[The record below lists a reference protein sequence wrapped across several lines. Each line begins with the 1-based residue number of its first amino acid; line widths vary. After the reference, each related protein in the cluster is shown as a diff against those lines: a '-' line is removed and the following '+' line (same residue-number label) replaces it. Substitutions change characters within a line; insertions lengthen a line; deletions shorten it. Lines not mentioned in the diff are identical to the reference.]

1 MKQIVTSYINPDLD
15 GTASMYAY
23 AEYLNKTGKEGNYYI
38 AGVPQKEVKIVCD
51 MFQIVLEGEQELEE
65 NQKLVIVD
73 TNSLA
78 YVPFTK
84 TENVVEIIDHHPK
97 SEDLEKLINAKIQ
110 IETLG
115 AVATL
120 IAEKFKENEIP
131 ISRNAAIL
139 LYYGIISNSVNLK
152 AKVTTKKDIEM
163 ANWLSAQCKEI
174 DKEKIKEIFTLKSQI
189 QGDLKKEMEVEIP
202 FDYQDKKIIIGQLE
216 IAEVATFLN
225 QYEPKIQTI
234 LTNVKKEKNVDM
246 IFINCIDILNGYST
260 FVAFDEQTKQ
270 ELNKLFQVQFQENR
284 AILQEIIMRKEIF
297 KLMNAIY

>member
-23 AEYLNKTGKEGNYYI
+23 AEYLNKTGKEVNYYI

-152 AKVTTKKDIEM
+152 AKRSEERRVG
-163 ANWLSAQCKEI
+163 KEC
-174 DKEKIKEIFTLKSQI
+174 
-189 QGDLKKEMEVEIP
+189 M
-202 FDYQDKKIIIGQLE
+202 
-216 IAEVATFLN
+216 
-225 QYEPKIQTI
+225 
-234 LTNVKKEKNVDM
+234 
-246 IFINCIDILNGYST
+246 
-260 FVAFDEQTKQ
+260 
-270 ELNKLFQVQFQENR
+270 
-284 AILQEIIMRKEIF
+284 
-297 KLMNAIY
+297 

>member
-23 AEYLNKTGKEGNYYI
+23 AEFLNKTGKESSYYI
-38 AGVPQKEVKIVCD
+38 AGIPQKEVKIVCD
-51 MFQIVLEGEQELEE
+51 MFHITLAGEQ
-65 NQKLVIVD
+65 KLREDEKVTIVD
-73 TNSLA
+73 TNNLT

-84 TENVVEIIDHHPK
+84 PENIIEIIDHHPK
-97 SEDLEKLINAKIQ
+97 SEDVENLTNARIQ

-152 AKVTTKKDIEM
+152 AKVTTKKDKEM
-163 ANWLSAQCKEI
+163 TEWLSTKCEEI
-174 DKEKIKEIFTLKSQI
+174 DKEKIKEIFTRKSQI

-202 FDYQDKKIIIGQLE
+202 FEYQDKKIIIGQLE
-216 IAEVATFLN
+216 IVEVATFLDE
-225 QYEPKIQTI
+225 YETKIEAI
-234 LTNVKKEKNVDM
+234 LSSVKKEKNVDM

-260 FVAFDEQTKQ
+260 FVAFDIETKK
-270 ELNKLFQVQFQENR
+270 EINKLFQIEFQKNR
-284 AILQEIIMRKEIF
+284 AELQDIIMRKEIF
-297 KLMNAIY
+297 KLIHATY

>member
-23 AEYLNKTGKEGNYYI
+23 AEYLNKTGSEGNYYI
-38 AGVPQKEVKIVCD
+38 AGIPQKEVNIVCN
-51 MFQIVLEGEQELEE
+51 MFDIKLEGEEKLEQNE
-65 NQKLVIVD
+65 RITIVD
-73 TNSLA
+73 TNNLT
-78 YVPFTK
+78 YVPFIK
-84 TENVVEIIDHHPK
+84 PDNIIEIIDHHPK
-97 SEDLEKLINAKIQ
+97 SEDIKKLTNTKIQ
-110 IETLG
+110 IEMLG

-120 IAEKFKENEIP
+120 IAEKFKENEIS

-163 ANWLSAQCKEI
+163 TKWLSKQCKEI
-174 DKEKIKEIFTLKSQI
+174 NQEKIKEIFTLKSRI

-216 IAEVATFLN
+216 IVEVATFLDE
-225 QYEPKIQTI
+225 YETQIETI
-234 LTNVKKEKNVDM
+234 LANVKKEKNVDM

-260 FVAFDEQTKQ
+260 FVAFDKQTKQ
-270 ELNKLFQVQFQENR
+270 ELNKLFQLEFQENR
-284 AILQEIIMRKEIF
+284 AILKEIMMRKEIF

>member
-1 MKQIVTSYINPDLD
+1 M
-15 GTASMYAY
+15 
-23 AEYLNKTGKEGNYYI
+23 
-38 AGVPQKEVKIVCD
+38 
-51 MFQIVLEGEQELEE
+51 
-65 NQKLVIVD
+65 
-73 TNSLA
+73 
-78 YVPFTK
+78 
-84 TENVVEIIDHHPK
+84 
-97 SEDLEKLINAKIQ
+97 
-110 IETLG
+110 
-115 AVATL
+115 
-120 IAEKFKENEIP
+120 
-131 ISRNAAIL
+131 
-139 LYYGIISNSVNLK
+139 YYGIISNSVNLK

-216 IAEVATFLN
+216 IVEVATFLN
-225 QYEPKIQTI
+225 QYETQIQII

-270 ELNKLFQVQFQENR
+270 ELSKLFQVEFQENR